1 MGYWLTCAALVDTF
15 ATAAA
20 VSTLPGLACLRLDLA
35 AAGVFVRSADVF
47 GAGWTAWTLS
57 AFWLLTS
64 MPGFV

>member
-35 AAGVFVRSADVF
+35 AVGVFVRSAVVF
-47 GAGWTAWTLS
+47 GA
-57 AFWLLTS
+57 
-64 MPGFV
+64 